1 MENVAAVKTALDWG
15 RCLYVTL
22 DTDELWIPKTM
33 IRWIITE
40 NLNMRVLW
48 VISSLPK
55 CGSSTMT
62 MSKIHITDCEGV
74 FGTERHLYLY
84 LPTQQPLL
92 GTVHF
97 FFFFL
102 FLRIKTQ
109 LDGHHLAL
117 LLIRS
122 HQLWWRHWTILHMKI
137 SSTAA
142 KNDSIVRIIVF
153 SSRRLTLMVI

>member
-1 MENVAAVKTALDWG
+1 MSYEYQKPWFVESLLKISTWEFCEWSLHCQNVDPSPWQCQKYTSLTVRGYLVQKGIFTFT
-15 RCLYVTL
+15 Y
-22 DTDELWIPKTM
+22 PP
-33 IRWIITE
+33 
-40 NLNMRVLW
+40 
-48 VISSLPK
+48 SSP
-55 CGSSTMT
+55 
-62 MSKIHITDCEGV
+62 
-74 FGTERHLYLY
+74 YLA
-84 LPTQQPLL
+84 PCI
-92 GTVHF
+92 F

>member
-1 MENVAAVKTALDWG
+1 MFICHTRYRWVMNTKNHDSLNHYWKSQHESFVSDLFTAKMWILHHDNVKNTHHWLWG
-15 RCLYVTL
+15 GIWYR
-22 DTDELWIPKTM
+22 KA
-33 IRWIITE
+33 
-40 NLNMRVLW
+40 
-48 VISSLPK
+48 SLP
-55 CGSSTMT
+55 
-62 MSKIHITDCEGV
+62 
-74 FGTERHLYLY
+74 
-84 LPTQQPLL
+84 LL
-92 GTVHF
+92 THPAALTWHRA